1 MSPLKIAHR
10 GAMTE
15 APENTRSA
23 FDRAMDRGVDGIE
36 FDVQIT
42 KDGIPVIYHDAFLHK
57 ITGSFTAIS
66 DYTLAQLQHF
76 DFGRWFS
83 KNYEN
88 EKILTL
94 EQTLS
99 TYGTRTRLFVEIKS
113 SPNPQAR
120 SLYEQLPGLVV
131 DCVKNCIPKNRIV
144 DIHILSF
151 DAGMLYAAF
160 AMGPDLKYILNLEAP
175 FSIDAPPR
183 VNREM
188 LYGYG
193 LEHTRL
199 NHPFVAQCHEDG
211 KTVFTYSCNTVAAIE
226 RAMSLD
232 VNGIMTDDPGGDPW
246 GQFFQT
252 RNQ

>member
-1 MSPLKIAHR
+1 MA
-10 GAMTE
+10 E

-23 FDRAMDRGVDGIE
+23 FDRAMDCGVDGIE

-42 KDGIPVIYHDAFLHK
+42 KDGTPVIYHDAFLQK
-57 ITGSFTAIS
+57 INGTLSAVP
-66 DYTLAQLQHF
+66 DVTLAELLEY
-76 DFGRWFS
+76 DFGGWFS
-83 KNYEN
+83 KTYQN
-88 EKILTL
+88 EKMLTL
-94 EQTLS
+94 EQTLNI
-99 TYGTRTRLFVEIKS
+99 YGNRTRLFIEIKS
-113 SPNPQAR
+113 PPNPQAR
-120 SLYEQLPGLVV
+120 PLYDRLPSLVV
-131 DCVKNCIPKNRIV
+131 DCVRNCIPEDRM
-144 DIHILSF
+144 DGIHILAF
-151 DAGMLYAAF
+151 DPGMLRVAF
-160 AMGPDLKYILNLEAP
+160 SNAPDLKYILNLEAP